1 MPKISSQTIDEV
13 NSQTDI
19 VSLIS
24 EYVHLKK
31 RGSDYWGCCPFHNE
45 KTPSFSVSPDK
56 KIYYCFGCSKGG
68 SVITFYKEI
77 EKVSFY
83 DAVHALAK
91 RSGIP
96 IVYDGNVKENQEEEQ
111 QRKYKKDLLEL
122 YKKVAGMFNYFLV
135 STEMGNKA
143 LQYIKNRGVSEQIV
157 NEFQLGYSP
166 SDRYWLK
173 KFLTEKNYSEEF
185 LENSGLFSKNYKN
198 VSFFSDRLMFPICNR
213 NGEVIAFGGRILT
226 EQKPKYLNTG
236 DLPQYKKGETLYAFH
251 LAKETIRKTESV
263 IFCEGYMDVIAYHQA
278 GIRQAVAPLGTA
290 LTESQVSVIKP
301 LVKTVYLSFDGDSAG
316 MNATYKA
323 ILLCRKADLSV
334 KIIDINSS
342 FKDSSKKPKDPA
354 DILLNFGAQA
364 LTDIINNSIFD
375 SDFLL
380 NKLAQLYPVETSEG
394 KTKAALEFFPYI
406 DALQSEI
413 QKESCFE
420 LLAQTFG
427 LNPAA
432 VKSDFENRD
441 AARKRAETGAK
452 KSLNNIQTQEI
463 IKKNAEL
470 RAVLAVVSHMDSF
483 QEMRSVLSADDFEE
497 PLAKELYFIL
507 EECFREET
515 ASYDSI
521 LSKCKDER
529 LKKLVTETI
538 VSKEFEINS
547 KKTIDDSISLLKK
560 RSLERKRTRLIN
572 KIRLWKG
579 STLEDFQEL
588 QQMQSEKIS
597 IDNELEK
604 KDAKE

>member
-1 MPKISSQTIDEV
+1 MPKISAQTIDEV
-13 NSQTDI
+13 NAQTDI
-19 VSLIS
+19 VTLVG
-24 EYVHLKK
+24 EYVHLQKK
-31 RGSDYWGCCPFHNE
+31 GSNYWGCCPFHNE
-45 KTPSFSVSPDK
+45 KTPSFAVSADK
-56 KIYYCFGCSKGG
+56 RIFHCFGCGKGG
-68 SVITFYKEI
+68 SVINFYMEI
-77 EKVSFY
+77 EKASFY
-83 DAVHALAK
+83 DTILALAK

-96 IVYDGNVKENQEEEQ
+96 VIYDGNTSETKEEEQ
-111 QRKYKKDLLEL
+111 QHQFKKDLLEL

-135 STEMGNKA
+135 STDMGKQA
-143 LQYIKNRGVSEQIV
+143 LEYLKSRGVTEQII

-173 KFLTEKNYSEEF
+173 KFLHEKNYSDEF
-185 LENSGLFSKNYKN
+185 LEKSGLFSKNYPN

-213 NGEVIAFGGRILT
+213 NGEVVAFGGRILT
-226 EQKPKYLNTG
+226 DQKPKYLNTG
-236 DLPQYKKGETLYAFH
+236 DLPQYKKGETLYAFN
-251 LAKETIRKTESV
+251 LAKEAVRKTESV

-278 GIRQAVAPLGTA
+278 GISYAVAPLGTA
-290 LTESQVSVIKP
+290 LTENQVAIIKP

-334 KIIDINSS
+334 RIIDINSA
-342 FKDSSKKPKDPA
+342 FSKSNNKPKDPA

-364 LTDIINNSIFD
+364 LTDVVNSSIFD

-380 NKLAQLYPVETSEG
+380 NKLAQMYPVETTEG

-427 LNPAA
+427 LNLEA
-432 VKSDFENRD
+432 VKSDFVNRD
-441 AARKRAETGAK
+441 AARKRTETGAE
-452 KSLNNIQTQEI
+452 KSLNNKQTQQN

-483 QEMRSVLSADDFEE
+483 PMMRSMLSPDDFEE

-507 EECFREET
+507 EECFREE
-515 ASYDSI
+515 AVGYDSI
-521 LSKCKDER
+521 LSKCEDER

-547 KKTIDDSISLLKK
+547 EKTIEDSINLLKK
-560 RSLERKRTRLIN
+560 RSLERKRIRLIN
-572 KIRLWKG
+572 KIRLWQG
-579 STLEDFQEL
+579 TTLEDFQEL
-588 QQMQSEKIS
+588 QKMQLEKIS